1 MKTLIPIALLLLL
14 LIALDSPKIKKQR
27 ELLTSGYWTCS
38 QNVYDKDKN
47 KIGTAES
54 LVRYLPSGRSR
65 PPHHSLDT
73 IKVSHNSG
81 LKFTMIMNSTW
92 DLASSKK
99 STTLSE
105 TVKTFQLKNVFPPN
119 MNMSA
124 WGGAAG
130 TMKLKETLLLSLRE
144 EPTSTY
150 EIIDLTDEKLVVSQL
165 DDEVIC
171 NHPSSIELNNKWF
184 IVEL

>member
-1 MKTLIPIALLLLL
+1 MFVGSKYQAAGSRFTVIKT
-14 LIALDSPKIKKQR
+14 
-27 ELLTSGYWTCS
+27 
-38 QNVYDKDKN
+38 
-47 KIGTAES
+47 
-54 LVRYLPSGRSR
+54 
-65 PPHHSLDT
+65 
-73 IKVSHNSG
+73 
-81 LKFTMIMNSTW
+81 STW
-92 DLASSKK
+92 DVESSKK

-105 TVKTFQLKNVFPPN
+105 TVKTFQLKNIRPPI
-119 MNMSA
+119 MNISA

-150 EIIDLTDEKLVVSQL
+150 EIIDLTDEKLVIVAD

>member
-1 MKTLIPIALLLLL
+1 
-14 LIALDSPKIKKQR
+14 
-27 ELLTSGYWTCS
+27 
-38 QNVYDKDKN
+38 
-47 KIGTAES
+47 
-54 LVRYLPSGRSR
+54 
-65 PPHHSLDT
+65 
-73 IKVSHNSG
+73 
-81 LKFTMIMNSTW
+81 MIMNSTW
-92 DLASSKK
+92 DLESSKK

-105 TVKTFQLKNVFPPN
+105 TVKTFQLKNIRPPN

-171 NHPSSIELNNKWF
+171 NHPSSIELNDEWN

>member
-1 MKTLIPIALLLLL
+1 MFIRGETLGVSALMFVGSKYQAAGSRFTVIKT
-14 LIALDSPKIKKQR
+14 
-27 ELLTSGYWTCS
+27 
-38 QNVYDKDKN
+38 
-47 KIGTAES
+47 
-54 LVRYLPSGRSR
+54 
-65 PPHHSLDT
+65 
-73 IKVSHNSG
+73 
-81 LKFTMIMNSTW
+81 STW
-92 DLASSKK
+92 DLESSKK

-119 MNMSA
+119 LNMSA

-150 EIIDLTDEKLVVSQL
+150 EIIDLTDESLIML
-165 DDEVIC
+165 ADDDEIIC
-171 NHPSSIELNNKWF
+171 DHPSSMELNDKWN